1 MPRDVLNH
9 FLRASLKVSTFRL
22 TYRRA
27 IGLVHAK
34 VLFIDDFAIIHNE
47 RSRGRGESNA
57 APVSAFCPKERRP
70 ATARILRAHSQ
81 TRKAQG
87 WQSQALLSG
96 IDGGQPEATVFNGNA
111 QKRGDWQAGQNL
123 QEFRSG

>member
-1 MPRDVLNH
+1 MFCAPL
-9 FLRASLKVSTFRL
+9 SKFRL
-22 TYRRA
+22 SVLSYGRP

-81 TRKAQG
+81 TRKV
-87 WQSQALLSG
+87 SG
-96 IDGGQPEATVFNGNA
+96 LAIPGTLVRHRWRAA
-111 QKRGDWQAGQNL
+111 
-123 QEFRSG
+123 RSNCFQRERTETR